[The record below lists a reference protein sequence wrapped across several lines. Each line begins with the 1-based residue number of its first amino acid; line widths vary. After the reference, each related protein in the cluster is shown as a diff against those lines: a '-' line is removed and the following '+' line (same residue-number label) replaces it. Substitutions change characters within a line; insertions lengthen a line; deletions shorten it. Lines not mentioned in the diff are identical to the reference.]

1 MNFEHFIQPFITSEE
16 LALSTMMGTSCLRF
30 KGEFVSMYFA
40 KEESLIVKLSPNRVN
55 ELIENGEGN
64 EFNYT
69 KKRFKEWV
77 LIPLEFEDKFNG
89 YIDEAID
96 YARLKI
102 SK

>member
-55 ELIENGEGN
+55 ELIENGEGY

-77 LIPLEFEDKFNG
+77 LIPLDFEESFGG
-89 YIDEAID
+89 YVDEAID
-96 YARLKI
+96 YAKLKVD
-102 SK
+102 